1 MTTIYLD
8 NCSLQRPHDDQ
19 SQVRVQLEAQAV
31 LAVITLFEPGK
42 VELLS
47 SESLYYEAERMPK
60 PRRRKS
66 ILNLLAE
73 IPHYVETT
81 DSVVHKAEQYTAAG
95 VKPLDALHLATAVEA
110 GADYFCSCDDR
121 LLKRAKGLETGSV
134 QVVSPLELINALES

>member
-19 SQVRVQLEAQAV
+19 SQVRVQLEAQAI
-31 LAVITLFEPGK
+31 LAVITLFEQGK

-47 SESLYYEAERMPK
+47 SESLYYEAERTPK
-60 PRRRKS
+60 PRRRQS
-66 ILNLLAE
+66 MLNLLAE

-81 DSVVHKAEQYTAAG
+81 DSVVHNAEQYTATG
-95 VKPLDALHLATAVEA
+95 LKPLDALHLATAVEA

-121 LLKRAKGLETGSV
+121 LLKKAKRLETGPV
-134 QVVSPLELINALES
+134 EVVSPLELIDALES

>member
-19 SQVRVQLEAQAV
+19 SQVRVHLEAQAI
-31 LAVITLFEPGK
+31 LAVITLFEQGK

-47 SESLYYEAERMPK
+47 SESLYFEAERTPK
-60 PRRRKS
+60 PKRRKS
-66 ILNLLAE
+66 ILNLLTE
-73 IPHYVETT
+73 IPRYVETT
-81 DSVVHKAEQYTAAG
+81 DRVVHKAEQYTAAG

-121 LLKRAKGLETGSV
+121 LLRRAKGLDTGSV
-134 QVVSPLELINALES
+134 QVVSPLELIDALES